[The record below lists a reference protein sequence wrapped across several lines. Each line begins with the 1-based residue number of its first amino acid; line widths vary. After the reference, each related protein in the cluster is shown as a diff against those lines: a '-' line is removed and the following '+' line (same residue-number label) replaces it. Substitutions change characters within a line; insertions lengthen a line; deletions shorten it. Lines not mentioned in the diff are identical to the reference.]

1 MFDFLCNNSFKIY
14 LAQNSSFSF
23 DFGKNRFLNQL
34 KAGIHHFDISNNCL
48 GEIPDGIN
56 SLLSLTHLNISN
68 NFIENLPSS
77 LFQLT
82 QEHIVSNPV
91 LKNAL

>member
-1 MFDFLCNNSFKIY
+1 MIY
-14 LAQNSSFSF
+14 LARNSSFSF
-23 DFGKNRFLNQL
+23 DFRKNRFLNQF
-34 KAGIHHFDISNNCL
+34 KAGIHHLDISNNCL

-68 NFIENLPSS
+68 NFIENLPAA

-82 QEHIVSNPV
+82 QE
-91 LKNAL
+91 L

>member
-1 MFDFLCNNSFKIY
+1 MIVHLVLILEN
-14 LAQNSSFSF
+14 
-23 DFGKNRFLNQL
+23 KNRFLNQL

-91 LKNAL
+91 LKNALYAV